1 MHKLILLV
9 WFQMSWIWP
18 WTVML
23 RHSLLDPKLI
33 HQPLEDDCRLSRT
46 LLGCWWMHRKPY
58 YCNRRWEDFMEGQ
71 KKTSTRFSC
80 HWPTLSPSKTS
91 RNLFKMSWCT
101 RELSTDIVLS
111 VLTVVSWNC
120 WIACAPR
127 MVIWPSLNNKKSRVK
142 ASSFLGLTVLKVTV
156 PRVFKVVLLNSS
168 RVLVM
173 LCLACQWA
181 GLLAICLYALT
192 GRMLAVAPQS
202 CWNLTWLFIRC
213 IGTKILRSDLDTQN
227 LCSSCSM
234 LHAVLSFG
242 RDTSYKICTL

>member
-1 MHKLILLV
+1 
-9 WFQMSWIWP
+9 
-18 WTVML
+18 
-23 RHSLLDPKLI
+23 
-33 HQPLEDDCRLSRT
+33 
-46 LLGCWWMHRKPY
+46 
-58 YCNRRWEDFMEGQ
+58 
-71 KKTSTRFSC
+71 
-80 HWPTLSPSKTS
+80 
-91 RNLFKMSWCT
+91 
-101 RELSTDIVLS
+101 
-111 VLTVVSWNC
+111 
-120 WIACAPR
+120 

-156 PRVFKVVLLNSS
+156 PSVFKVVLLNTS

-202 CWNLTWLFIRC
+202 SWNLTWLFIRC
-213 IGTKILRSDLDTQN
+213 IGTKILRSDLDTHN